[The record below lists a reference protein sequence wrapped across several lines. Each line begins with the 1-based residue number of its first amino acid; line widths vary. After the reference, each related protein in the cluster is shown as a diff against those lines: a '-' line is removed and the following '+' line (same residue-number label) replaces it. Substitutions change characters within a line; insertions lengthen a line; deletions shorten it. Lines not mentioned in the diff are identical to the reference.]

1 MNLIKPKH
9 LIISVILGICGFL
22 LVYNE
27 VYFILPGT
35 NLLTDMREIFVIIAA
50 ALFGP
55 IGGGIV
61 AILTCLY
68 DPNPE
73 LLPYI
78 ISQHIVTAILFSFY
92 YKKIVYEKLTMPLLI
107 VGWAFGIFLY
117 YFVFYLPVFLTVY
130 LFNSPFFNQIVPNS
144 NGLFDIM
151 EVLYLYSGWMPE
163 FLFTTVF
170 TSLIIIALPEQYR
183 KPLWGKQISYAKV
196 KPRNFGIRFFEKLQ
210 FKILLQCV

>member
-1 MNLIKPKH
+1 MNLIKPKY
-9 LIISVILGICGFL
+9 LLISVILGICGFL

-27 VYFILPGT
+27 VYFVLPGT
-35 NLLTDMREIFVIIAA
+35 NLLTDMREIFVTIAA

-78 ISQHIVTAILFSFY
+78 ISQHIVTGVLFSFY

-107 VGWAFGIFLY
+107 VGWGFGIFLY
-117 YFVFYLPVFLTVY
+117 YFVFYLPVFITVY

-151 EVLYLYSGWMPE
+151 EVLFLYSGWMPE

-183 KPLWGKQISYAKV
+183 KPLWGK
-196 KPRNFGIRFFEKLQ
+196 NN
-210 FKILLQCV
+210 